1 MVFSQDTMGVA
12 DRRDLL
18 EISGSV
24 GRAQFWELWKG
35 MFSQHL
41 GLKMN
46 LNELR

>member
-24 GRAQFWELWKG
+24 GRAQFFGSVE
-35 MFSQHL
+35 
-41 GLKMN
+41 GLR
-46 LNELR
+46 EWSSGASVVYHGFC